1 MGACAE
7 RDVALAFCTPRGK
20 FLARTA
26 GICSGNVLLR
36 REQYRVAD
44 DELQSCRIA
53 RCMIFGKLYNAR
65 WSMERTLR
73 DHKPRVDEEKFRHG
87 ISTIKGL
94 LPTGGGRD
102 VSGFP
107 AGTGRRWGLCVLWCV

>member
-1 MGACAE
+1 M
-7 RDVALAFCTPRGK
+7 
-20 FLARTA
+20 
-26 GICSGNVLLR
+26 
-36 REQYRVAD
+36 AD

-65 WSMERTLR
+65 WSMKRTLR

-94 LPTGGGRD
+94 LPQVAEETSLDSLRGLEGVGASAYFGVFDDMILRNKNAFFSGEETAGRHW
-102 VSGFP
+102 
-107 AGTGRRWGLCVLWCV
+107 TM

>member
-44 DELQSCRIA
+44 DELQS
-53 RCMIFGKLYNAR
+53 L
-65 WSMERTLR
+65 E
-73 DHKPRVDEEKFRHG
+73 
-87 ISTIKGL
+87 
-94 LPTGGGRD
+94 LP
-102 VSGFP
+102 V
-107 AGTGRRWGLCVLWCV
+107 V